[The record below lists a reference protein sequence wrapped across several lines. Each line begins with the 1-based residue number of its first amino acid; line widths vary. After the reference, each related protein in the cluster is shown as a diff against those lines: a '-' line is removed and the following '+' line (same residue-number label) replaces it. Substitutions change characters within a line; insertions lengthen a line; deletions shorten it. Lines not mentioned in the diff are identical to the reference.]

1 MGAKR
6 NKLAAVAR
14 KTAIKFVDLGAQKIG
29 KHLLGML
36 PEQIMRRYQMV
47 PVALDESSLHLAMVD
62 PENAEAIELV
72 KKTVGKKVI
81 PLLTTQADLARALDT
96 SESGGAA
103 IRALAEEAE
112 DIIEAVPEAKE
123 PKESAEA
130 AAMEHAPAA
139 KLISQLIKRAVRESA
154 SDIHLEPGEEMSQIR
169 FRIDGVLRPIASV
182 PHTIHKGLVSR
193 IKILASLR
201 IDEHRLPQDGR
212 FRSIVDHREI
222 DFRI

>member
-169 FRIDGVLRPIASV
+169 FRIDGVLADCPSPTPFIKACLADVLWPASGS
-182 PHTIHKGLVSR
+182 TNTAFKTA
-193 IKILASLR
+193 ASG
-201 IDEHRLPQDGR
+201 RLLIMAK
-212 FRSIVDHREI
+212 SMIS
-222 DFRI
+222 